1 MISKTALVGGMLGL
15 LSACG
20 GGSSGGGDDDDTPRD
35 NENAPPTAMIANLVS
50 PQPLSAQLAL
60 DANAS
65 TDPDGDALQYQWSIL
80 TGPAGH
86 NASITDAV
94 APLATL
100 VADVPG
106 AYTIQLV
113 VNDGTVNS
121 A

>member
-1 MISKTALVGGMLGL
+1 MKTHSLLLISKTALVGGMLGL

-65 TDPDGDALQYQWSIL
+65 TDPDGDALQYQW
-80 TGPAGH
+80 
-86 NASITDAV
+86 
-94 APLATL
+94 
-100 VADVPG
+100 
-106 AYTIQLV
+106 Y
-113 VNDGTVNS
+113 
-121 A
+121 